1 MKIKYYYK
9 IILLLI
15 SIATFY
21 GCAKLDKDYPARD
34 YYTLS
39 VQRPPGNFG
48 NEIDKIFE
56 FTRMSISPNF
66 NGREFIYKLDDSK
79 FDSDFYNQFFSPPAV
94 IITVEVGG
102 WIESSKIFKNVVDPY
117 TPIYPNYSL
126 HGTIKEL
133 FGDYSK
139 SKPEAVLSIHFYLLD
154 ESEIDSKIILNRA
167 YSEKIEI
174 NSKSAKSLI
183 EGWNNALA
191 RILSNLESDL
201 KKLDL

>member
-15 SIATFY
+15 SIAAFY

-56 FTRMSISPNF
+56 FTRMRISPNF
-66 NGREFIYKLDDSK
+66 NGREFVYKLDDSK

-94 IITVEVGG
+94 IVSVEVGR
-102 WIESSKIFKNVVDPY
+102 WIRSSKIFKNVIDPF
-117 TPIYPNYSL
+117 TPIHPNYSL
-126 HGTIKEL
+126 YGTIKEL

-154 ESEIDSKIILNRA
+154 ESDIDSKIIFNKS
-167 YSEKIEI
+167 YEQNIEI

>member
-15 SIATFY
+15 LIAAFY

-48 NEIDKIFE
+48 NEIDKIIE
-56 FTRMSISPNF
+56 FTRMNISPNF
-66 NGREFIYKLDDSK
+66 NGREFVYKLDDSK

-94 IITVEVGG
+94 LLSVEVGR
-102 WIESSKIFKNVVDPY
+102 WLESSKIFKNVIDPY
-117 TPIYPNYSL
+117 TPIHPNYAL
-126 HGTIKEL
+126 YGTIKEL
-133 FGDYSK
+133 FGDFSK

-154 ESEIDSKIILNRA
+154 ESDIDSKIIFNRA
-167 YSEKIEI
+167 YSEKIGV
-174 NSKSAKSLI
+174 NSKSAKSLV

-191 RILSNLESDL
+191 MILSNLESDL